1 MVAIRAVIHFSVPVS
16 DVAKSTQ
23 FYTDVVGCRLL
34 STTPNGQMV
43 FLDAAVTCLM
53 LVKRDA
59 PINPVLDDHGAFIMP
74 SRLRTTSTKQR
85 STRRTRGSGKNNGA
99 MLPISLKVRSGGHWN
114 SNLAPII
121 TQQRHEPE
129 GSRRKPRPP
138 G

>member
-1 MVAIRAVIHFSVPVS
+1 MRSEPIRYSIPVS

-59 PINPVLDDHGAFIMP
+59 PINPVLDDHGGVHHAFAIAHE
-74 SRLRTTSTKQR
+74 STRQR
-85 STRRTRGSGKNNGA
+85 ST
-99 MLPISLKVRSGGHWN
+99 
-114 SNLAPII
+114 
-121 TQQRHEPE
+121 EPAQIE
-129 GSRRKPRPP
+129 PS
-138 G
+138 